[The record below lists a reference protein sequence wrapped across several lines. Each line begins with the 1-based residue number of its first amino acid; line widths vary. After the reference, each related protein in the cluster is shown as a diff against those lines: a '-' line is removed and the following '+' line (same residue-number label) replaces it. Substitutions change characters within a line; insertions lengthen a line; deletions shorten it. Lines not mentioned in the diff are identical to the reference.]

1 MQMPIIFLYLHLRDI
16 FLVHSKAHREPELTL
31 ALSFAVLIPVYSVS
45 YL

>member
-31 ALSFAVLIPVYSVS
+31 ALSFFCSAHPCLFC
-45 YL
+45 